1 VRPGI
6 LFNTDDAK
14 NGSSQIDHVCRL
26 SRNDE
31 LLAEIIEDDQQDRR
45 SEAQDPHELS
55 AHRISTNLDN
65 AGDAKNG
72 SNQFDHVW
80 RLIGN
85 DEILPETIEDDLQD
99 RPNEVEED
107 G

>member
-1 VRPGI
+1 MTNYSLKSLKTINRTGG
-6 LFNTDDAK
+6 AK
-14 NGSSQIDHVCRL
+14 LRIDHY
-26 SRNDE
+26 
-31 LLAEIIEDDQQDRR
+31 
-45 SEAQDPHELS
+45 ELS
-55 AHRISTNLDN
+55 AHRISANLDN
-65 AGDAKNG
+65 AGDANNG